1 MRVDHEKREI
11 VCSVGDLVYESKY
24 RRIGVERGDG
34 FRRVGIGQSIHT
46 KRAEQ
51 QAAEDPHYRAEVS
64 VMHRTTLGGWTVTI
78 TGRIAGLSVDREAA
92 RLVIEEVT
100 SLHFDVE
107 LEALQRS
114 DTLQRHLFQLLLY
127 SLFLAGQPDY
137 AGFTFVPQLVLIDLI
152 SGDTKIIDTDFDV
165 PRVARALDDALAK
178 LIDSLETAHALR
190 VAKRAFA
197 EGLTFPYD
205 AMRPYQEEIVGAVAR
220 AVYQQE
226 ALLVSAPTGIGKTI
240 AALYPAV
247 KQSLKLGKKLF
258 FLTAKTLQQ
267 DAAVKAL
274 EMLNDGSFR
283 VLRIRAK
290 QKMCA
295 HTEMIC
301 HDDFCPFAA
310 RYTQNM
316 QHAGRLCQS

>member
-1 MRVDHEKREI
+1 
-11 VCSVGDLVYESKY
+11 
-24 RRIGVERGDG
+24 
-34 FRRVGIGQSIHT
+34 
-46 KRAEQ
+46 
-51 QAAEDPHYRAEVS
+51 
-64 VMHRTTLGGWTVTI
+64 MHQTTLGGWTVTVS
-78 TGRIAGLSVDREAA
+78 GRMDGRCVDREGA
-92 RLVIEEVT
+92 RVVIEEVK
-100 SLHFDVE
+100 SIHFDLE

-114 DTLQRHLFQLLLY
+114 DKLQRHLFQLLLY
-127 SLFLAGQPDY
+127 SLFLAGNPDY
-137 AGFTFVPQLVLIDLI
+137 TGFVFVPQLVLIDLVT
-152 SGDTKIIDTDFDV
+152 GETKVIDTDFDV
-165 PRVARALDDALAK
+165 SRVAHALDDALAK
-178 LIDSLETAHALR
+178 LVDGIETAHALR

-197 EGLTFPYD
+197 ETLEFPYE
-205 AMRPYQEEIVGAVAR
+205 AMRPYQQEMVSAVAR

-226 ALLVSAPTGIGKTI
+226 ALLVSAPTRIGTSI
-240 AALYPAV
+240 AVLYPAV

-258 FLTAKTLQQ
+258 VLTSKTLQQ
-267 DAAVKAL
+267 DAAIKAL
-274 EMLNDGSFR
+274 EMLNDGAFR